1 MSKALDGVRILDFTH
16 VQSGPTCPH
25 LLAGF
30 GAEVIKVERPGAGDD
45 TRAWGP
51 PFLKDKNGENSKESG
66 YYLGVNRGK
75 KSITVDI
82 SKPRG
87 QDIIKALA
95 KDADIILENYKV
107 GTLGRYQLDYDS
119 IRKINE
125 KIIYCSITGFGQTG
139 PKSNQLAYDFLIQAM
154 GGLMSVTGEKD
165 QNPGGGPQK
174 VGIPIIDLITGSY
187 ATIGILAA
195 LASREVTGQGEYI
208 DMSMLDVQVGLL
220 SNQAMNY
227 LMTGKTPLRNGN
239 AHPNIQP
246 QDVFKCS
253 DGQIV
258 LAVGNDSQFEKLCE
272 ALELTEL
279 CNDQRFKTNAQRI
292 KNLLE
297 LRSLLDQAF
306 IKNSRSYW
314 TQKMQDAEVPC
325 GPINSIAEALNDP
338 QIVHRQMVRE
348 LDHPISGKVPQVMTP
363 FHFTNSSIKVDQ
375 APPLLGQHTLSILSD
390 LGLSD
395 DEIQKLKDDCV
406 I

>member
-1 MSKALDGVRILDFTH
+1 M
-16 VQSGPTCPH
+16 
-25 LLAGF
+25 LADL